1 MAKAPE
7 ATKEKESAEAAPAPE
22 PTGKIAEAL
31 ELVSGM
37 TVLEL
42 SEFVKAA
49 EEKFGVTSAAPVAA
63 AAAAGAEEAPAE
75 EEKTTA
81 NVILKAAGEQKLQTI
96 KVVRQL
102 TSLGLK
108 DAKALVD
115 SAPKPV
121 GEEVPKEEAE
131 KMKAA
136 LEEVGAKV
144 ELK

>member
-1 MAKAPE
+1 MSDAPE
-7 ATKEKESAEAAPAPE
+7 ATLAPE

-31 ELVSGM
+31 ELISGM

-42 SEFVKAA
+42 ADFVKAA
-49 EEKFGVTSAAPVAA
+49 EKKFGVSAAAPVAMMAPGAGA
-63 AAAAGAEEAPAE
+63 AAVAEEDAP
-75 EEKTTA
+75 TTV
-81 NVILKAAGEQKLQTI
+81 NVVLAAAGEQKLQTI

-108 DAKALVD
+108 EAKALVD
-115 SAPKPV
+115 GAPKAV
-121 GEEVPKEEAE
+121 AEGVDKEDAD

-144 ELK
+144 EFK